1 MFTDIRAVWV
11 LTSWKGERVLERR
24 DETKSPKYARIPYK
38 KWTEKMCLIPL
49 TVPLSAT
56 VNMRRWCSLTAPPA
70 VDRELRK
77 VLLKGMSGEPEELFK
92 VDRWS

>member
-1 MFTDIRAVWV
+1 
-11 LTSWKGERVLERR
+11 
-24 DETKSPKYARIPYK
+24 
-38 KWTEKMCLIPL
+38 MCLIPL